1 MVHVLHADRPD
12 RWSHPAR
19 GAWIEIFLQSAW
31 PGTRSRRTPHGVRGL
46 KLHRRVCVCPR
57 ARRTPHGVR
66 GLKYRAQAS
75 VGGRPRSHPA
85 RGAWIEICASFYA
98 KRTQKRRTPHGVR
111 GLKSLEHD
119 ATQPSPRSEPPPKS
133 RRPGLQMQSGASNI
147 KGRHICRK
155 DGMGSARPPSRN
167 GGRGTMK
174 DRNETSGPAR
184 FS

>member
-1 MVHVLHADRPD
+1 MERL
-12 RWSHPAR
+12 S
-19 GAWIEIFLQSAW
+19 
-31 PGTRSRRTPHGVRGL
+31 
-46 KLHRRVCVCPR
+46 
-57 ARRTPHGVR
+57 RTPHGVR
-66 GLKYRAQAS
+66 GLKYRRAPAIAKA
-75 VGGRPRSHPA
+75 RP
-85 RGAWIEICASFYA
+85 C
-98 KRTQKRRTPHGVR
+98 RTPHGVR

-147 KGRHICRK
+147 KGRHVCRK

>member
-1 MVHVLHADRPD
+1 MVVAPIPGGRTPHGVRGLKLLGAFGGLRPGP
-12 RWSHPAR
+12 SHPAR
-19 GAWIEIFLQSAW
+19 GAWIEIPCAYL
-31 PGTRSRRTPHGVRGL
+31 RIRYL
-46 KLHRRVCVCPR
+46 E
-57 ARRTPHGVR
+57 
-66 GLKYRAQAS
+66 
-75 VGGRPRSHPA
+75 SHPA
-85 RGAWIEICASFYA
+85 RGAWIEITWSLPNPNRFIC
-98 KRTQKRRTPHGVR
+98 RTPHGVR

-147 KGRHICRK
+147 KGRHVCRK
-155 DGMGSARPPSRN
+155 DEMGSARPPSRN